1 MGVPPTTSGTASER
15 VVDKGVFGKGT
26 NGVTRGRQH
35 PEEAG
40 TTTLSV

>member
-1 MGVPPTTSGTASER
+1 MGVPLTTSRTASER
-15 VVDKGVFGKGT
+15 RVDEGVFGKGT

-40 TTTLSV
+40 ATTLSV